1 MLMYKVM
8 RVKSDGMLYSINV
21 NRRKPYNIDEWV
33 TAEYILTK
41 HYHDKKG
48 FYGFEKPD
56 VTKYKYKLQRGER
69 RVWVECEVSDY
80 EIVYYA
86 PDQVNWVIAQK
97 MKIIRALSKNDIA
110 DILAA

>member
-8 RVKSDGMLYSINV
+8 RTKSDGMLYSINV
-21 NRRKPYNIDEWV
+21 NRNKPYNIDEWV
-33 TAEYILTK
+33 NAEYILTK
-41 HYHDKKG
+41 HYRDKKG

-56 VTKYKYKLQRGER
+56 SLKYKEELHRGDR
-69 RVWVECEVSDY
+69 RVWVECEVVNY
-80 EIVYYA
+80 EMVYYA

-97 MKIIRALSKNDIA
+97 MRIIRPLSQKDID